1 MTATIAPDFSG
12 LTLAQQ
18 YLLTFGGWHPTDKRP
33 QPRRAT
39 VRKLIARG
47 LLIEDNTVMIGVVQV
62 PIYTVPH
69 SIHMAWVEHCA
80 RSGGTPKDR
89 RA

>member
-1 MTATIAPDFSG
+1 MTATTAPNFAG

-33 QPRRAT
+33 QPHRAT
-39 VRKLIARG
+39 VRKLIDRG
-47 LLIEDNTVMIGVVQV
+47 LVIEDQTMFLGVQI
-62 PIYTVPH
+62 PTYTVPH
-69 SIHMAWVEHCA
+69 RIHMAWCEHCA
-80 RSGGTPKDR
+80 RSGGAPKER